1 MNDEYILSMR
11 MNDEGRLAE
20 ARSPSPAAGATPP
33 PATLHDHPDDDVFEG
48 PEKKLDVF
56 FSLPPDA
63 ASSASPRGLLAAPRD
78 AWPEVCSAAACTI
91 LHRQSNDHFDAYLLS
106 ESSLFVYPHKVVMK
120 TCGSTTLI
128 LVLPKLLAIAGAL
141 GLELEHVHYSHYEY
155 KFPHL
160 QPFPHT
166 SYDEERATL
175 AQLLGDRVAAVH
187 ARVLGSEGSAS
198 GACWYA
204 LCTEAH
210 PAKPTGKATPEPL
223 AADALDGPG
232 NDAVIELAMEGLS
245 PAACAVF
252 CGSHHAHGGARGKA
266 LAQSMS
272 ELSGIAA
279 LVKGAEVD
287 DWAFEPCGYSMCD
300 TPPATRTALHPSSS
314 PSAHR
319 HRCPLPGPPPR
330 ALPRVSPPSPPC
342 RLARPPPTARR
353 QPLCLCC
360 LPLPSLRTPLLSPPP
375 PLPLPPCRNAQ
386 DGPHYYTVHIT
397 PEAAFSYASFET
409 TDPAF
414 TSPSKIA
421 AIVAAFSPTRVTVTM
436 TTRTQR
442 AAMLPPL
449 ALDGFVTAASD
460 FASLSSA
467 VSVDCRT
474 YVRSLPPPKAL
485 ATTTAHP
492 VLGAAGATAETT
504 RADTP
509 HNADTPLDADVA
521 TSLSSAD
528 SQADTDS
535 DTALLDEVGGTE
547 VEALSSSDEGG
558 EGEAAAKR
566 PRPSVERSSC
576 TDEPTADGTA
586 LSLES
591 PTLCV
596 A

>member
-1 MNDEYILSMR
+1 MNDECLSMR

-20 ARSPSPAAGATPP
+20 ARSPSPATGASPP
-33 PATLHDHPDDDVFEG
+33 PATLHDLSADDVFEG

-56 FSLPPDA
+56 FSLPPSA
-63 ASSASPRGLLAAPRD
+63 ASSAARGLLAAPRA
-78 AWPEVCSAAACTI
+78 AWTDVCSAAHCTI

-128 LVLPKLLAIAGAL
+128 LVLPTLLAIADSL
-141 GLELEHVHYSHYEY
+141 GLALEHVHYSHYEY

-160 QPFPHT
+160 QPYPHT

-204 LCTEAH
+204 LCTEAR
-210 PAKPTGKATPEPL
+210 PAEPVGGTALEEPATG
-223 AADALDGPG
+223 ALDGPG

-245 PAACAVF
+245 PAACAIF
-252 CGSHHAHGGARGKA
+252 GGSYHGHGGARGKA

-287 DWAFEPCGYSMCD
+287 DWAFEPCGYSM
-300 TPPATRTALHPSSS
+300 
-314 PSAHR
+314 
-319 HRCPLPGPPPR
+319 
-330 ALPRVSPPSPPC
+330 
-342 RLARPPPTARR
+342 
-353 QPLCLCC
+353 
-360 LPLPSLRTPLLSPPP
+360 
-375 PLPLPPCRNAQ
+375 NAQ

-421 AIVAAFSPTRVTVTM
+421 AIIAAFSPTRVTVTM

-449 ALDGFVTAASD
+449 ALDEFVTAASD
-460 FASLSSA
+460 YARLSSS
-467 VSVDCRT
+467 VRVDCRT

-485 ATTTAHP
+485 TANTTTHA
-492 VLGAAGATAETT
+492 VLDVASATAQLKRE
-504 RADTP
+504 DTQMTMCAP
-509 HNADTPLDADVA
+509 SHEPDIA
-521 TSLSSAD
+521 THHSS
-528 SQADTDS
+528 SESIADTDS
-535 DTALLDEVGGTE
+535 DTALLDEVGEVGGTE
-547 VEALSSSDEGG
+547 VEALSSSDESG
-558 EGEAAAKR
+558 ESEAAAKR

-576 TDEPTADGTA
+576 TDEPKADSVA
-586 LSLES
+586 LAPES
-591 PTLCV
+591 PTPCV

>member
-160 QPFPHT
+160 QPFSHT

-287 DWAFEPCGYSMCD
+287 DWAFEPCGYSM
-300 TPPATRTALHPSSS
+300 
-314 PSAHR
+314 
-319 HRCPLPGPPPR
+319 
-330 ALPRVSPPSPPC
+330 
-342 RLARPPPTARR
+342 
-353 QPLCLCC
+353 
-360 LPLPSLRTPLLSPPP
+360 
-375 PLPLPPCRNAQ
+375 NAQ

-547 VEALSSSDEGG
+547 AEALSSSDEGG